1 MDGYDPERRGEDGM
15 TANGKYA
22 MIVRPDEVSESISKK
37 AMAELDAHGYVRDE
51 LHPNVVFVIG
61 GDGTFIYAVHHVI
74 RNVGI
79 AIDQIRFCGIHTG
92 TLGFYTDYKDTDYEQ
107 FMADFFSGNMRV
119 VKYPLLQAVYAGGR
133 HHAINEIRIENAA
146 RTQVMDVFI
155 NGEKFET
162 FRGTGMCVC
171 TQLGSTA
178 YNRSLGGA
186 VIQEGL
192 DFIEMTEI
200 SGIHHSKYRSL
211 DAPIILKKD
220 TEIVFKSASFAGAL
234 LGCDANV
241 FCLDD
246 VDTVRIHITNSA
258 AIHMLKGREVSYLE
272 RLKSLF

>member
-1 MDGYDPERRGEDGM
+1 M

-186 VIQEGL
+186 VIQQGYQPRGQDHAQGIEFSQPADHDGRKALPADGFGGDGL
-192 DFIEMTEI
+192 VE
-200 SGIHHSKYRSL
+200 
-211 DAPIILKKD
+211 P
-220 TEIVFKSASFAGAL
+220 GAYQKP
-234 LGCDANV
+234 GQPAQ
-241 FCLDD
+241 
-246 VDTVRIHITNSA
+246 HPA
-258 AIHMLKGREVSYLE
+258 
-272 RLKSLF
+272 